1 MRLSFEGRSAP
12 DVGVVLEV
20 QLLDSETL
28 EPRPAAP
35 SLLSQL
41 AHEPRI
47 RPSLYQSALLLATP
61 IFMQVEQVGLELAR
75 LLNVVQA
82 LCEPMGLVIM
92 STGTHPSAGWRD
104 LHLSNLPQYESF
116 IRRLQWVG
124 RRAAVFGLRIHV
136 GVPDGEKA
144 IALGNSLTS
153 LIPLLV
159 AFSGSSPY
167 WRGHDTG
174 LASCRVRV
182 IENIPNAGLPPNL
195 LNFGEFQAYV
205 KTLRA
210 AETIERISDIWWDV
224 RPNLQEG
231 TLELQVCDSPHTIR
245 EVLALTALVQALVT
259 WMLKRYEEGEPIP
272 SAEAWIARE
281 NKWRAA
287 RFGLDAELVNSNEG
301 DLLNIRGLFAQ
312 MCERL
317 SDAIDHHQLEPH
329 FSVLEELFRVGPGY
343 ARQREAVARR
353 GCGAAQWLAVQEL
366 RLDEPLTL

>member
-1 MRLSFEGRSAP
+1 MRLSFDGRDTP
-12 DVGVVLEV
+12 DVGVVLEL

-35 SLLSQL
+35 DLLRRL
-41 AHEPRI
+41 THEPMI
-47 RPSLYQSALLLATP
+47 RPALYQSALLLGTP
-61 IFMQVEQVGLELAR
+61 ITPHVQAVGIELAR
-75 LLNVVQA
+75 LLHTLEP
-82 LCEPMGLVIM
+82 LCEQEGLVLM
-92 STGTHPSAGWRD
+92 SAGTHPTAGWRD
-104 LHLSNLPQYESF
+104 MHLSCLPQYEAF

-136 GVPDGEKA
+136 GIPDGEKA
-144 IALGNSLTS
+144 IALGNSLTC

-231 TLELQVCDSPHTIR
+231 TLELQVCDSPHTLR
-245 EVLALTALVQALVT
+245 EVMALTALVQALVT

-301 DLLNIRGLFAQ
+301 DLLSMRGLFDQ
-312 MCERL
+312 LCEQL
-317 SDAIDHHQLEPH
+317 STAVSQHRLEPH
-329 FSVLEELFRVGPGY
+329 FAVLEELFSVGPGY
-343 ARQREAVARR
+343 SRQRQAVYKR
-353 GCGAAQWLAVQEL
+353 GPGAAQWLAVQEL
-366 RLDEPLTL
+366 RQDQPLTL